1 MASNEPYSTIDDLPD
16 FDIEFPHAAMAEMLA
31 ADPDNY
37 DPDPEEEDDLD
48 ALPYEDDDRDWSDQD
63 NYPYHEL
70 DDIVDAQWEDQQGLD
85 HPINWLG

>member
-1 MASNEPYSTIDDLPD
+1 MASNEPYSTIDELPD

-48 ALPYEDDDRDWSDQD
+48 ALPYDDDDDF
-63 NYPYHEL
+63 PYADI
-70 DDIVDAQWEDQQGLD
+70 DDEYEARQGFD
-85 HPINWLG
+85 HPIHWLG

>member
-1 MASNEPYSTIDDLPD
+1 MASNEPYSTIDELPD

-48 ALPYEDDDRDWSDQD
+48 ALPYEDDDD
-63 NYPYHEL
+63 YPYGDI
-70 DDIVDAQWEDQQGLD
+70 DDEYEARQGFD
-85 HPINWLG
+85 HPIHWLG

>member
-37 DPDPEEEDDLD
+37 DPDPEEEDDLG
-48 ALPYEDDDRDWSDQD
+48 ALPYDDDD
-63 NYPYHEL
+63 YPYGDI
-70 DDIVDAQWEDQQGLD
+70 DDEYEARQGFD
-85 HPINWLG
+85 HPIHWLG

>member
-1 MASNEPYSTIDDLPD
+1 MASNEPYSTIDELPD

-48 ALPYEDDDRDWSDQD
+48 ALPYDDDDDF
-63 NYPYHEL
+63 PYA
-70 DDIVDAQWEDQQGLD
+70 DIHDEYEARQGFD
-85 HPINWLG
+85 HPIHWLG